1 MRRAPSDVLRSV
13 GRRIAELRRDHGL
26 TQEQLGA
33 RLQVSEQYLRRIEL
47 GVQNV
52 TLRTLANV
60 ANALRVD
67 VGALF
72 EAPRPASRAVRKG
85 RPRKTP

>member
-47 GVQNV
+47 GSQNV

-67 VGALF
+67 VAALF
-72 EAPRPASRAVRKG
+72 EAPRPGSRAVRQG
-85 RPRKTP
+85 RPRKTS